1 MLYNIFM
8 VMKVEQLLNFM
19 MRRSD
24 CMNNKYV
31 LIETNNNG
39 SLMGYRGYT
48 DEELVNIFNESL
60 NQKKD
65 FDLLLRD
72 KGIYNVRTFVEPNI
86 DVVLKYDGKKFKI
99 KE

>member
-1 MLYNIFM
+1 
-8 VMKVEQLLNFM
+8 
-19 MRRSD
+19 
-24 CMNNKYV
+24 MNNKYV